1 MPNVSN
7 LVKKPD
13 NDAKMS
19 DFESKCFTTVKYNN
33 NNKLKN
39 QKLDLKRKQIE
50 LADQSV
56 IADLVKT
63 AELYKKKL
71 TTLTTKAELKAEQ
84 YKIVKFFIYFFRQC
98 TNILNRLVILIIFQ
112 HRKLKDCLMKLLRL
126 LFHLIIVLLLD

>member
-1 MPNVSN
+1 
-7 LVKKPD
+7 
-13 NDAKMS
+13 MS
-19 DFESKCFTTVKYNN
+19 DFESKCFTTADYK
-33 NNKLKN
+33 KFKN
-39 QKLDLKRKQIE
+39 QKLDLKIKQIE
-50 LADQSV
+50 LADKSG

-63 AELYKKKL
+63 TELDKKKL

-126 LFHLIIVLLLD
+126 LLHLIIVLLLD

>member
-7 LVKKPD
+7 LFKKTD
-13 NDAKMS
+13 YDAKMS
-19 DFESKCFTTVKYNN
+19 DFESKCFTTADYN
-33 NNKLKN
+33 KFKN

-84 YKIVKFFIYFFRQC
+84 YKIVKCFIYFFRQC
-98 TNILNRLVILIIFQ
+98 TKILNRLVILIIFQ

-126 LFHLIIVLLLD
+126 LLHLIIVLLLD